1 LTKVLIVLV
10 RKYGPVLVTG
20 GAGFIGSHIVDRLM
34 ADGCEVRVLDNLSTG
49 KLSNIRRHIGKKGF
63 RFVKGDITDQS
74 VLRKALNGVEIIF
87 HEAARA
93 NITDSLANPLQTNE
107 VNTTGTLRLL
117 KTSADKG
124 VSRLIYAS
132 SSSIYGET
140 GEQPVKED
148 AAQQPVSPYAVS
160 KLAAEKYCLCFNHLG
175 KLEAVSLRYFNVYGP
190 RQSYG
195 PYSGVMTAFLERLR
209 RKQAPIIY
217 GDGEQT
223 RDFVNVR
230 DVVQANIIAMNTKN
244 AAGEAFNIGTGLR
257 TSINRLAETV
267 IEASGRKDLIPIHAP
282 ARSGDVRESCADIEK
297 ARRVLGY
304 SPNFTL
310 ENYISELTRE
320 RTPSKRLTF

>member
-1 LTKVLIVLV
+1 MV

-74 VLRKALNGVEIIF
+74 VLRKALNGVEIVF

-132 SSSIYGET
+132 SSSIYGEAC
-140 GEQPVKED
+140 EQPVKED
-148 AAQQPVSPYAVS
+148 AAPQPLSPYAVS

-230 DVVQANIIAMNTKN
+230 DVVQANIVAMNAKN
-244 AAGEAFNIGTGLR
+244 AAGETFNIGTGLR

-282 ARSGDVRESCADIEK
+282 ARSGDVRDSCADIEK

-320 RTPSKRLTF
+320 RKPSKRLTF